1 MKYVDTTSQTHSD
14 LKVIKKGKYMK
25 KRTEVA
31 LSQFDKGF
39 NCAQSVVMAFKEELG
54 VDHRSVLRLTAGFGG
69 GIGKKGEVCGAVT
82 GGVMVIG
89 ARHGTDVEKEAV
101 ATTQIKTRELLDSFS
116 EKHGTYYCR
125 ELTMG
130 CDLATEEGQKTFRTL
145 ELKDKVC
152 KQCITS
158 VVQALDNTKN
168 TP

>member
-1 MKYVDTTSQTHSD
+1 M
-14 LKVIKKGKYMK
+14 YMK

-54 VDHRSVLRLTAGFGG
+54 VDHKAVLKLTAGFGG

-89 ARHGTDVEKEAV
+89 ARHGNDSEKEAA
-101 ATTQIKTRELLDSFS
+101 ATTQTKTRELMDSFS

-130 CDLATEEGQKTFRTL
+130 CDLSTPEGQKTFSTL
-145 ELKDKVC
+145 KLKDNVC

-158 VVQALDNTKN
+158 VIQELEK
-168 TP
+168 